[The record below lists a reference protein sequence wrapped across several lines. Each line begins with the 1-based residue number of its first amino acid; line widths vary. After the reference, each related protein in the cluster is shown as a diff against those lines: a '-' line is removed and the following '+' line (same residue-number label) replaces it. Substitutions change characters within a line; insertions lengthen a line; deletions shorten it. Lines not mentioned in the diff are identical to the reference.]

1 MAYTDDWESLMNG
14 VFGPGGKLKFS
25 QSTPQATQPKPEKP
39 EKTQD
44 SPLPDWNA
52 ALLAQQK
59 KLDEMLKQQNAALKG
74 QDAATKSALE
84 DSRKMLRDMEEDG
97 LLAKGTADA
106 KPEHLGSFE
115 GLADEVKKTVLGQ
128 DAFVE
133 GVARA
138 MRRPF
143 VLGTEPPAA
152 RNVVLLCGGA
162 GTGRHFALM
171 ETARCMAA
179 RGLLQS
185 DQIASLD
192 LALYP
197 NSGAEKLFLQDLYAA
212 LYAPGEIVVFEHYE
226 SCYPG
231 FLKTIS
237 DLAVKGSAPLSSRY
251 LVNKEGILVD
261 AGTALAPGAVSR
273 IDPRGKYL
281 IFFSNKGREA
291 MADHFGAAFVSAL
304 GDVCITTPF
313 AREDLAALAAQQL
326 NALARKVQTR
336 LGLTLSAGADV
347 RDHVAARC
355 TPEQGAAGL
364 AACCDKIF
372 RALSEYCLQTD
383 KKLTGTVTLTA
394 RPDGID
400 FQLGNAAP
408 ARLFD
413 LLPAAYTGAVDEI
426 KRELDELVGLAP
438 VKEYVFGLADN
449 IQVQQRRAAAGFK
462 TASLSMHMI
471 FTGNPGTGKTTIARL
486 VARYLKAIGALKGGQ
501 LIEVGRGD
509 LVGRYTGHTAP
520 LTNSV
525 IESALGGILF
535 IDEAYSLYRG
545 EQDSF
550 GLEAIDTLV
559 KGMEDHR
566 DELVVILA
574 GYTKEMEI
582 FLTANS
588 GLASRFP
595 NKIEFPDYTAD
606 ELLDITTVLA
616 KGKGYRL
623 AEGCTFPLLGYYKRR
638 QALDSRTAGN
648 GRLARNTLEKAIFN
662 QSRRLVAE
670 PAAELDLIL
679 PSDLEF
685 EE

>member
-25 QSTPQATQPKPEKP
+25 QSTPQAAQPKPEKP

-59 KLDEMLKQQNAALKG
+59 KLDELLKQQNAALKG

-152 RNVVLLCGGA
+152 RNVVLLCGGP
-162 GTGRHFALM
+162 GTGRHFALT

-185 DQIASLD
+185 DRIASLD

-304 GDVCITTPF
+304 GDVCTTTPF

-501 LIEVGRGD
+501 LIEVGRGG

-525 IESALGGILF
+525 IESALGGVLF

-574 GYTKEMEI
+574 GYTKEMET

-623 AEGCTFPLLGYYKRR
+623 AESCTFPLLGYYKRR

-679 PSDLEF
+679 PGDLEF

>member
-25 QSTPQATQPKPEKP
+25 QSTPQAAQPKPEKP

-52 ALLAQQK
+52 ALLARQK

-152 RNVVLLCGGA
+152 RNVVLLCGGP

-179 RGLLQS
+179 RGLLRS
-185 DQIASLD
+185 DRIASLD

-304 GDVCITTPF
+304 GDVCTTTPF

-525 IESALGGILF
+525 IESALGGVLF

-574 GYTKEMEI
+574 GYTKEMET

-623 AEGCTFPLLGYYKRR
+623 AESCTFPLLGYYKRR

-679 PSDLEF
+679 PGDLEF